1 MAAGA
6 KNLPLTRADLEQFT
20 ALGEHLGYLDVDMQ
34 ERTLLL
40 YLEQLDLSIEYLQAH
55 RQEKCRL
62 YTSLGVMGGIFLV
75 IVMC

>member
-1 MAAGA
+1 
-6 KNLPLTRADLEQFT
+6 
-20 ALGEHLGYLDVDMQ
+20 MQ

>member
-1 MAAGA
+1 MAAETR
-6 KNLPLTRADLEQFT
+6 NLPFTKEDLEQLA
-20 ALGEHLGYLDVDMQ
+20 ALGEHLGYLDLDMQ

-40 YLEQLDLSIEYLQAH
+40 YLEQLDLSIEYLQRH